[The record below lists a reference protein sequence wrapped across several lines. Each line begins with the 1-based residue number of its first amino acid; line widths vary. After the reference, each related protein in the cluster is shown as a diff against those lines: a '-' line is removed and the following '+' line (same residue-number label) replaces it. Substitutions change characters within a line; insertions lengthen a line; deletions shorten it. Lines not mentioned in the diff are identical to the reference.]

1 MERERREKRGDEETG
16 RREKIK
22 KDKEGGENKDTS
34 KLK

>member
-1 MERERREKRGDEETG
+1 MERERREKRGDEET